1 MTTQSV
7 MTTRRAMLAGASAA
21 SVVLISGAS
30 AQVNSVT
37 WPDRPVRI
45 IVPFPAGGSVD
56 VLVRILAEQ
65 LQNKLGQTFVVENRS
80 GAGGNIGIAAVASSP
95 PDGTTIGAATVG
107 QFSINQYLYAHMPF
121 DADRDIVPATLVWEY
136 PNVFVVPSAYVPVK
150 TLAEFVDWAK
160 ARGKITYG
168 SPGVGTTPHLSAA
181 LFSTRTGINAT
192 HVPFRGAAQTIPA
205 MLAGDVTYALDN
217 LASYTSQI
225 ASGQVRALAVTSAD
239 RWPTLPDV
247 PTMAEAGQPD
257 FVVTS
262 WGAFVLPAGTPR
274 DVIDRLSATMRE
286 IAVDAT
292 VQRRFLVAGA
302 RVIAS
307 TPEQASARAMTERP
321 IWKEMVRISGVLPN

>member
-1 MTTQSV
+1 MTQSV
-7 MTTRRAMLAGASAA
+7 MPTRRALLTGVFATSVGLIGGAK
-21 SVVLISGAS
+21 
-30 AQVNSVT
+30 AQAT

-45 IVPFPAGGSVD
+45 IAPFPAGGSVD

-65 LQNKLGQTFVVENRS
+65 LQNRLGQAFVVENRS
-80 GAGGNIGIAAVASSP
+80 GAGGNIGIATVASSP

-107 QFSINQYLYAHMPF
+107 QFSINQYLYEHMPF
-121 DADRDIVPATLVWEY
+121 DADRDIVPSTLVWEY
-136 PNVFVVPSAYVPVK
+136 PNVFVVASAHVSA
-150 TLAEFVDWAK
+150 TSLAEFIDWAK

-205 MLAGDVTYALDN
+205 MLAGDVTYAVDN
-217 LASYTSQI
+217 LASYTSMI
-225 ASGQVRALAVTSAD
+225 ASGQMRALAVTTAK

-262 WGAFVLPAGTPR
+262 WGAFVVPAGTAR
-274 DVIDRLSATMRE
+274 NVIDRLSAAMLQ
-286 IAVDAT
+286 IAADPA

-307 TPEQASARAMTERP
+307 TPEQANARAVSERP
-321 IWKEMVRISGVLPN
+321 MWKEMVRISGAKPE

>member
-1 MTTQSV
+1 MTRSV
-7 MTTRRAMLAGASAA
+7 APTRRALLTGVFATSIGSIG
-21 SVVLISGAS
+21 SVNG
-30 AQVNSVT
+30 QVI

-45 IVPFPAGGSVD
+45 IAPFPAGGSVD
-56 VLVRILAEQ
+56 LLVRTLAEQ
-65 LQNKLGQTFVVENRS
+65 LQNRLGQTFVVENRS
-80 GAGGNIGIAAVASSP
+80 GAGGNIGIAVVASSP
-95 PDGTTIGAATVG
+95 SDGTTIGAATVG
-107 QFSINQYLYAHMPF
+107 QFSINQYLYERMPF

-136 PNVFVVPSAYVPVK
+136 PNVFVVASAYVPVT

-205 MLAGDVTYALDN
+205 MLAGDVTYAVDN
-217 LASYTSQI
+217 LASYTSTI
-225 ASGQVRALAVTSAD
+225 ASGQMRPLAVTTVE
-239 RWPTLPDV
+239 RWPTLPNV

-262 WGAFVLPAGTPR
+262 WGAFVVPAGTAR
-274 DVIDRLSATMRE
+274 NVIDRLSAAMQA
-286 IAVDAT
+286 IAADPV

-307 TPEQASARAMTERP
+307 TPEQASARAVTERP
-321 IWKEMVRISGVLPN
+321 MWKEMVRISGAKAISN

>member
-1 MTTQSV
+1 MARSV
-7 MTTRRAMLAGASAA
+7 IPTRRALLTGVFATSVGLIAGAN
-21 SVVLISGAS
+21 
-30 AQVNSVT
+30 AQVT

-45 IVPFPAGGSVD
+45 IAPFPAGGSVD

-65 LQNKLGQTFVVENRS
+65 LQNRLGQAFVVENRS

-107 QFSINQYLYAHMPF
+107 QFSINQYLYERMPF
-121 DADRDIVPATLVWEY
+121 DADHDIVPATLIWEY
-136 PNVFVVPSAYVPVK
+136 PNVLVVASAHVPV
-150 TLAEFVDWAK
+150 TTVAEFIDWAK
-160 ARGKITYG
+160 ARGDVTYG

-181 LFSTRTGINAT
+181 LFSTRTGINAV

-205 MLAGDVTYALDN
+205 MLAGDVTYAVDN
-217 LASYTSQI
+217 LASYTSTI
-225 ASGQVRALAVTSAD
+225 ASGQMRPLAVTTAE

-262 WGAFVLPAGTPR
+262 WGAFVVPSGTAR
-274 DVIDRLSATMRE
+274 NVIDRLSEAMQE
-286 IAVDAT
+286 IAADTA

-307 TPEQASARAMTERP
+307 TPEQASARAVTERP
-321 IWKEMVRISGVLPN
+321 MWKELVRISGATPQ

>member
-1 MTTQSV
+1 MP
-7 MTTRRAMLAGASAA
+7 TRRVLLTGVFATSIGLIGGAN
-21 SVVLISGAS
+21 
-30 AQVNSVT
+30 AQVN

-45 IVPFPAGGSVD
+45 VAPFPAGGSVD

-65 LQNKLGQTFVVENRS
+65 LQNKLGQAFVVENRS
-80 GAGGNIGIAAVASSP
+80 GAGGNIGIAAVANSP

-107 QFSINQYLYAHMPF
+107 QFSINQYLYERMPF
-121 DADRDIVPATLVWEY
+121 DADRDIAPATLVWEY
-136 PNVFVVPSAYVPVK
+136 PNVFVVASAHVPA
-150 TLAEFVDWAK
+150 TRLAEFIDWAK

-181 LFSTRTGINAT
+181 LFSTRTGIDAT

-205 MLAGDVTYALDN
+205 MLAGDVTYAVDN
-217 LASYTSQI
+217 LASYTSTI
-225 ASGQVRALAVTSAD
+225 ASGQMRPLAVTTAG

-262 WGAFVLPAGTPR
+262 WGAFVVPAGTAR
-274 DVIDRLSATMRE
+274 NVIDQLSTAMQE
-286 IAVDAT
+286 IAADPA

-307 TPEQASARAMTERP
+307 TPEQASARAVMERP
-321 IWKEMVRISGVLPN
+321 MWKEMVRISGAKPE

>member
-1 MTTQSV
+1 MP
-7 MTTRRAMLAGASAA
+7 TRRILLTGVFATSVGLIGGAN
-21 SVVLISGAS
+21 
-30 AQVNSVT
+30 AQVP

-45 IVPFPAGGSVD
+45 IAPFPAGGAVD
-56 VLVRILAEQ
+56 VLVRVLAEQ

-80 GAGGNIGIAAVASSP
+80 GAGGNIGIAAVASSA

-107 QFSINQYLYAHMPF
+107 QFSINQYLYERMPF
-121 DADRDIVPATLVWEY
+121 DADRDILPATLVWEY
-136 PNVFVVPSAYVPVK
+136 PNVFVVASAHVPVT
-150 TLAEFVDWAK
+150 TLAEFIEWAK

-181 LFSTRTGINAT
+181 LFATRTGISAT

-205 MLAGDVTYALDN
+205 MLAGDVTYAIDN
-217 LASYTSQI
+217 LASYTSMI
-225 ASGQVRALAVTSAD
+225 ASGQMRPLAVTTSE

-262 WGAFVLPAGTPR
+262 WGAFVVPAGTAR
-274 DVIDRLSATMRE
+274 NVIDRLSAAMQE
-286 IAVDAT
+286 IAVDPA
-292 VQRRFLVAGA
+292 VQKRFLVAGA

-307 TPEQASARAMTERP
+307 TPEQASARAIKERP
-321 IWKEMVRISGVLPN
+321 MWKELVRISGAKPE

>member
-1 MTTQSV
+1 MP
-7 MTTRRAMLAGASAA
+7 TRRVLLTGVFATSIGLIGGAN
-21 SVVLISGAS
+21 
-30 AQVNSVT
+30 AQVN

-45 IVPFPAGGSVD
+45 VAPFPAGGSVD

-65 LQNKLGQTFVVENRS
+65 LQNKLGQAFVVENRS
-80 GAGGNIGIAAVASSP
+80 GAGGNIGIAAVANSP

-107 QFSINQYLYAHMPF
+107 QFSINQYLYERMPF
-121 DADRDIVPATLVWEY
+121 DADRDIAPATLVWEY
-136 PNVFVVPSAYVPVK
+136 PNVFVVASAHVPAT
-150 TLAEFVDWAK
+150 TLAEFIDWAK

-181 LFSTRTGINAT
+181 LFSTRTGIDAT

-205 MLAGDVTYALDN
+205 MLAGDVTYAVDN
-217 LASYTSQI
+217 LASYTSTI
-225 ASGQVRALAVTSAD
+225 ASGQMRPLAVTTAG

-262 WGAFVLPAGTPR
+262 WGAFVVPAGTAR
-274 DVIDRLSATMRE
+274 NVIDQLSTAMQE
-286 IAVDAT
+286 IAADPA

-307 TPEQASARAMTERP
+307 TPEQASARAVMERP
-321 IWKEMVRISGVLPN
+321 MWKEMVRISGAKPE